1 MYQCKKN
8 QDFGRFKI
16 QLGQR
21 KKRVFLTSRENVSC
35 PPGDGMLTGGVAGSV
50 FLFLFFSIL
59 IFRRWDV
66 DWRGGGLRFCLSTNR
81 FVGLQQSSLGEDKF
95 SCFC

>member
-50 FLFLFFSIL
+50 FFIFYFFYIY
-59 IFRRWDV
+59 F
-66 DWRGGGLRFCLSTNR
+66 
-81 FVGLQQSSLGEDKF
+81 
-95 SCFC
+95 